1 MTELLYL
8 YMQIITRIIENKLI
22 TSLIPNKVVVL
33 VGARRIGKTSLIKK
47 IVAELKDEQVLE
59 LNGED
64 LATNEVLKQ
73 RTVENYKRL
82 LSGTTLLVIDEAQK
96 IEDIGAI
103 LKLIVDEIQGIKILV
118 TGSSMFDLSNKLGEP
133 LTGRKITFYLFPLA
147 QMEYQSSENIIQT
160 RARLEE
166 RLIYGSYPEVMQ
178 YSDNTSKSN
187 YLKQLV
193 NDYLLKDILAFEG
206 VRNAAK
212 MLDLLRLIAFQVG
225 KEVSFDELGRQL
237 GMSKNSVQKYLDL
250 LTKVFVIYRLPGF
263 SRNLRSEIVKS
274 SKWYFYDNGIRNV
287 LIANFAPLGMRNDI
301 GELWENY
308 CLYERLKYQ
317 QYVGMTVNNYFWRTY
332 QQQEINWIEE
342 RDGRLFAFEIKWKQM
357 KKIVAPSAWLNS
369 YPDTS
374 FEVITNEN
382 YLDWICP

>member
-1 MTELLYL
+1 LTELLYL

-96 IEDIGAI
+96 IEDIGSI

-118 TGSSMFDLSNKLGEP
+118 TCSSMFDLSNKLGEP

-237 GMSKNSVQKYLDL
+237 GLSKNSVQKYLDL

-332 QQQEINWIEE
+332 QQQEIDWIEE

>member
-317 QYVGMTVNNYFWRTY
+317 HYVGMTVNNYFWRTY